1 MLIFFNLTENE
12 TSMSRTRIKFQLGLT
27 ISVVG
32 EFIGDA
38 SSYQL
43 STEEGQL
50 GQALASGLNGD

>member
-1 MLIFFNLTENE
+1 MLILFNLTQNE
-12 TSMSRTRIKFQLGLT
+12 TSMSRTGIKFQLELT
-27 ISVVG
+27 ISVVR